1 MHEEAKILHKIEE
14 TVLVNQALI
23 KIIKSFFEDE
33 TTNQEEKQAV
43 LEGLKLIV
51 SKQQKLLELIKT
63 LNRAFI

>member
-14 TVLVNQALI
+14 MVLVNQALL